1 MIRVDSDARARP
13 WGRVWRISVIGTWIL
28 LAVLLAVVFPP
39 ASKEEVNRSTLL
51 PPSAA
56 SELAAARLHAWFPQ
70 LSGTPAVVVFYD
82 PAGIGPSDWRTIR
95 QTVHEL
101 RIHPVIAQAKV
112 PPLDLLPAGAAQ
124 SFASSDGKVVAVP
137 VLLSANASQDE
148 LNQAVDAIDHDI
160 QRAGGVGVLA
170 RAASEP
176 GLHAYVTGPAGIA
189 VDATH
194 LFKHADLALLIATTL
209 LVLALMIALYQ
220 SPILAL
226 VPLVSVGIAYV
237 VVSSLLGAWARYG
250 SLRFDAQT
258 LSILTVLLFGAGTD
272 YCLFLVARY
281 RQELR
286 RHTNP
291 VDAMRAG
298 YRGAAGAILMSGL
311 TVSASLLALLAAR
324 SPSFHEFAVP
334 FSISVFVMALVAVT
348 FVPALL
354 VAFGRTLF
362 WPRVPRF
369 EPDSPDAGQPGRV
382 SRWLGRTA
390 VRRRAPV
397 VAVGSLAL
405 AVCCLALPHIRTTYD
420 LLSSFPTNMPSREG
434 YAVLAAHEGPGALA
448 PVDVIVQGG
457 DPNGAKR
464 ALEGLTAVEQVKLA
478 AVNTKADA
486 ALLQVDLRDNPYSQ
500 RAMSALPAL
509 ERAAAKGA
517 AAHSTAARR
526 VFLAGETA
534 AQEDTRAITARD
546 TRVVIPIVLVA
557 IGLLL
562 LVYLRSVVAPLYL
575 LATIVLSYGAAMG
588 LGWLVIREILH
599 QPAMQGA
606 IPLYAFVFLVAL
618 GEDYNI
624 FVMSRIWEVWRRGQ
638 ADAAVERGVADTASV
653 ITSAGLIL
661 AGTFAMLASLPI
673 QVLLQFG
680 VVTAIGVLLDTF
692 VVRPWIVPAITA
704 LLGDAARW
712 PRRT

>member
-1 MIRVDSDARARP
+1 MHRFEPKVRTWSRTWRAAAILG
-13 WGRVWRISVIGTWIL
+13 WL
-28 LAVLLAVVFPP
+28 LAAALLAAVFPA
-39 ASKEEVNRSTLL
+39 ASKEEINRSTLL
-51 PPSAA
+51 PASAPSQMATARVRDAFPA
-56 SELAAARLHAWFPQ
+56 S
-70 LSGTPAVVVFYD
+70 SGTPAILVFYD
-82 PAGIGPSDWRTIR
+82 PTGISSADWAAIRRTVR
-95 QTVHEL
+95 EL
-101 RIHPVIAQAKV
+101 RTHPVTAQTQV
-112 PPLDLLPAGAAQ
+112 PPMDALPSGAAAR
-124 SFASSDGKVVAVP
+124 FASGDGKVVSFP
-137 VLLSANASQDE
+137 VLLRADASQDQ
-148 LNQAVDAIDHDI
+148 LNQAVDEIDQDLR
-160 QRAGGVGVLA
+160 RAVGAGALN
-170 RAASEP
+170 RALDRP

-194 LFKHADLALLIATTL
+194 LFQHADLALLIATTL
-209 LVLALMIALYQ
+209 LVLALMIVLYR

-226 VPLVSVGIAYV
+226 VPLVSVGIAYA

-250 SLRFDAQT
+250 GLTFDAQT

-272 YCLFLVARY
+272 YCLFLIARY

-286 RHTNP
+286 RHERP
-291 VDAMRAG
+291 IDALRAG
-298 YRGAAGAILMSGL
+298 YKSAAGAILMSGL
-311 TVSASLLALLAAR
+311 TVSASLLSLLAAR
-324 SPSFHEFAVP
+324 SPSFHEFAIP
-334 FSISVFVMALVAVT
+334 FSVAVFVMALVAIT
-348 FVPALL
+348 FVPALIGSL
-354 VAFGRTLF
+354 GRAAF
-362 WPRVPRF
+362 WPRIPRC
-369 EPDSPDAGQPGRV
+369 EPDAPDAGQPGRV

-390 VRRRAPV
+390 VRRRKP
-397 VAVGSLAL
+397 VAVLGSLAL
-405 AVCCLALPHIRTTYD
+405 AACCLALPHVRTSYD
-420 LLSSFPTNMPSREG
+420 LLSSFPADMPSREG
-434 YAVLAAHEGPGALA
+434 YAVLSAHESPGALA
-448 PVDVIVQGG
+448 PIDVLVEGGSPEGAVRAVQSL
-457 DPNGAKR
+457 A
-464 ALEGLTAVEQVKLA
+464 AVEQVHLV
-478 AVNTKADA
+478 AVRDHAHV
-486 ALLQVDLRDNPYSQ
+486 ALMQVELRTNPYSET
-500 RAMSALPAL
+500 AMAALPSI

-517 AAHSTAARR
+517 SAGGQAAH
-526 VFLAGETA
+526 VYLAGETA

-588 LGWLVIREILH
+588 LGWLVIREVLH

-624 FVMSRIWEVWRRGQ
+624 FVMSRIWEVWRQGQ
-638 ADAAVERGVADTASV
+638 AHAAVERGVADTASV

-692 VVRPWIVPAITA
+692 VVRPWMVPSITA

>member
-1 MIRVDSDARARP
+1 LHRLEPKVRTWSRTWRAAAILG
-13 WGRVWRISVIGTWIL
+13 WL
-28 LAVLLAVVFPP
+28 LAAALLAAVFPA
-39 ASKEEVNRSTLL
+39 ASKEEINRSTLL
-51 PPSAA
+51 PASAPSQMATARVRDAFPA
-56 SELAAARLHAWFPQ
+56 S
-70 LSGTPAVVVFYD
+70 SGTPAILVFYD
-82 PAGIGPSDWRTIR
+82 PTGISSADWAAICRTVR
-95 QTVHEL
+95 EL
-101 RIHPVIAQAKV
+101 RTHPVTAQTQV
-112 PPLDLLPAGAAQ
+112 PPLDALPSGAVAR
-124 SFASSDGKVVAVP
+124 FASDDGKVVSFP
-137 VLLSANASQDE
+137 VLLRADASQDQ
-148 LNQAVDAIDHDI
+148 LNQAVDEIDQDLR
-160 QRAGGVGVLA
+160 RAVGAGALN
-170 RAASEP
+170 RALDRP

-194 LFKHADLALLIATTL
+194 LFQHADLALLIATTL
-209 LVLALMIALYQ
+209 LVLALMIVLYR

-226 VPLVSVGIAYV
+226 VPLVSVGIAYA

-250 SLRFDAQT
+250 GLTFDAQT

-272 YCLFLVARY
+272 YCLFLIARY

-286 RHTNP
+286 RHERP
-291 VDAMRAG
+291 IDALRAG
-298 YRGAAGAILMSGL
+298 YKSAAGAILMSGL
-311 TVSASLLALLAAR
+311 TVSASLLSLLAAR
-324 SPSFHEFAVP
+324 SPSFHEFAIP
-334 FSISVFVMALVAVT
+334 FSVAVFVMALVAIT
-348 FVPALL
+348 FVPALIGSL
-354 VAFGRTLF
+354 GRAAF
-362 WPRVPRF
+362 WPRIPRY
-369 EPDSPDAGQPGRV
+369 EPDAPDAGRPGRV

-390 VRRRAPV
+390 VRRRKP
-397 VAVGSLAL
+397 VAVLGSLAL
-405 AVCCLALPHIRTTYD
+405 AACCLALPHVRTSYD
-420 LLSSFPTNMPSREG
+420 LLSSFPADMPSREG
-434 YAVLAAHEGPGALA
+434 YAVLSAHESPGALA
-448 PVDVIVQGG
+448 PIDVLVEGGSPEGAVRAVQSL
-457 DPNGAKR
+457 A
-464 ALEGLTAVEQVKLA
+464 AVEQVHLV
-478 AVNTKADA
+478 AVRDHAHV
-486 ALLQVDLRDNPYSQ
+486 ALMQVELRTNPYSET
-500 RAMSALPAL
+500 AMAALSSI

-517 AAHSTAARR
+517 SAGGQAAH
-526 VFLAGETA
+526 VYLAGETA

-588 LGWLVIREILH
+588 LGWLVIREVLH

-624 FVMSRIWEVWRRGQ
+624 FVMSRIWEVWRQGQ
-638 ADAAVERGVADTASV
+638 AHAAVERGVADTASV